1 MAVNNSGK
9 LLDSKNE
16 IAIDFVW
23 GNMPMQP
30 DDDRTTR
37 LDRALADHIIE
48 ATAWNGYPQY
58 TPDTDGAYVAT
69 VAYAVVPNVVGQT
82 EASATDALLDASLV
96 KGTVTT
102 STEGYVASPS
112 NAGLV
117 KSQSVAA
124 NAASIAFGTAVNLV
138 LFVAA

>member
-37 LDRALADHIIE
+37 LDRALGDHIIE

-58 TPDTDGAYVAT
+58 TPNDDGAYVSA
-69 VAYAVVPNVVGQT
+69 VAYAVVPTVTGLT
-82 EASATDALLDASLV
+82 EASATDALLDASLT

-102 STEGYVASPS
+102 TATGATSE
-112 NAGLV
+112 NNGLV
-117 KSQSVAA
+117 KTQSVAA
-124 NAASIAFGTAVNLV
+124 GAASVAFGTAVDLV
-138 LFVAA
+138 LYAVA

>member
-37 LDRALADHIIE
+37 LDRSLGDHIIE

-58 TPDTDGAYVAT
+58 TPDTDGAYVAG
-69 VAYAVVPNVVGQT
+69 VAYAVVPDLAGLT
-82 EASATDALLDASLV
+82 EASATDALLDAGLV

-102 STEGYVASPS
+102 SSVGYVADPS

-124 NAASIAFGTAVNLV
+124 GAASVAFGTSVNLV
-138 LFVAA
+138 LFVAP

>member
-37 LDRALADHIIE
+37 LDRALGDHIIE

-58 TPDTDGAYVAT
+58 TPNDDGAYVSA
-69 VAYAVVPNVVGQT
+69 VAYAVVPTVTGLT
-82 EASATDALLDASLV
+82 EASATDALLDASLT

-102 STEGYVASPS
+102 TATGATSE
-112 NAGLV
+112 NNGLV
-117 KSQSVAA
+117 KTPSVAA
-124 NAASIAFGTAVNLV
+124 GAASVAFGTAVDLV
-138 LFVAA
+138 LYAVA

>member
-16 IAIDFVW
+16 ICVDFVW

-37 LDRALADHIIE
+37 LDRSLGDHIIE
-48 ATAWNGYPQY
+48 ATAWNGFPSYSPNS
-58 TPDTDGAYVAT
+58 DGAFVSA
-69 VAYAVVPNVVGQT
+69 VAYAVVPNVVGLT
-82 EASATDALLDASLV
+82 EALAEDALLDASLV

-102 STEGYVASPS
+102 SSDGATSENNGT
-112 NAGLV
+112 V
-117 KSQSVAA
+117 KTQSVAA
-124 NAASIAFGTAVNLV
+124 GAASIAFGTAVNLV
-138 LFVAA
+138 KYQTA

>member
-1 MAVNNSGK
+1 MATNNSGK

-37 LDRALADHIIE
+37 LDRTLADHIIE

-58 TPDTDGAYVAT
+58 TPNDDGAFVSA
-69 VAYAVVPNVVGQT
+69 VAYAVVPTVTGLT
-82 EASATDALLDASLV
+82 EASATDALLDASLT

-102 STEGYVASPS
+102 TATGATAE
-112 NAGLV
+112 NNGLV
-117 KSQSVAA
+117 KTQSVAA
-124 NAASIAFGTAVNLV
+124 GAASVAFGTAVDLV
-138 LFVAA
+138 LYAVA

>member
-37 LDRALADHIIE
+37 LDRSLGDHIIE
-48 ATAWNGYPQY
+48 STAWNGYPQY
-58 TPDTDGAYVAT
+58 TPNTDGAYVAG
-69 VAYAVVPNVVGQT
+69 VAYAVVPNLVGLT
-82 EASATDALLDASLV
+82 EALATDALLDAGLV

-102 STEGYVASPS
+102 SSVGYVADPS

-124 NAASIAFGTAVNLV
+124 DAASVAFGSSVNLV
-138 LFVAA
+138 LFVAP

>member
-9 LLDSKNE
+9 LLDSNNE

-37 LDRALADHIIE
+37 LDRTLADHINE

-58 TPDTDGAYVAT
+58 IPDTDGAYVAG
-69 VAYAVVPNVVGQT
+69 VAYAVVPNLVGLT

-96 KGTVTT
+96 KGSVTT
-102 STEGYVASPS
+102 STTGYISSPS

-124 NAASIAFGTAVNLV
+124 GAASIAFGTSVNLV
-138 LFVAA
+138 LFVAP

>member
-1 MAVNNSGK
+1 MTTNNSGK
-9 LLDSKNE
+9 LLDDKNE
-16 IAIDFVW
+16 ICVDFVW
-23 GNMPMQP
+23 GNIPMQP

-37 LDRALADHIIE
+37 LDRDLADHIIE
-48 ATAWNGYPQY
+48 ATAWNGYPSY
-58 TPDTDGAYVAT
+58 IPNTDGAYVSA

-102 STEGYVASPS
+102 SSTGYIASPS

-124 NAASIAFGTAVNLV
+124 AAASIAFGTAVDLV

>member
-37 LDRALADHIIE
+37 LDRSLGDHIIE
-48 ATAWNGYPQY
+48 STAWNGYPQY
-58 TPDTDGAYVAT
+58 TPDTDGAFVAG
-69 VAYAVVPNVVGQT
+69 VAYAVVPDLSGLT

-102 STEGYVASPS
+102 SSVGYVADPS

-124 NAASIAFGTAVNLV
+124 GAASVAFGTSVNLV
-138 LFVAA
+138 LFVAP